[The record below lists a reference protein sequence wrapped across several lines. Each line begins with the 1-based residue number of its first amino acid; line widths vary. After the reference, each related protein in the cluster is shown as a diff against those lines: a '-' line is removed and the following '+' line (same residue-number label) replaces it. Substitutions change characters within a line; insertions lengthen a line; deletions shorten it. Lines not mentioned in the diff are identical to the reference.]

1 MKALES
7 DLSFELIVVMV
18 QREVARRILAPPGSA
33 DYGVLSLAVQYYTE
47 GELLLNVPRTVFI
60 PSPAVDSAVVRL
72 KPVPPKVDAPPRERL
87 FAVVRAAF
95 QQRRKTVRNA
105 LRPLIEE
112 WGGLTRDDLDHSLA
126 AAQIDAQIRGE
137 RLSLEE
143 FSTLTNEL
151 LKV

>member
-1 MKALES
+1 M
-7 DLSFELIVVMV
+7 LIT
-18 QREVARRILAPPGSA
+18 
-33 DYGVLSLAVQYYTE
+33 GVLSLAVQYYTE
-47 GELLLNVPRTVFI
+47 GELLLNVPPRTVFI

-112 WGGLTRDDLDHSLA
+112 WGLTRDDLDHSLA